1 MTAAIYYHPEAYTTS
16 GPKLMGRNAAGESF
30 LRGFLSHSQS
40 KEFWAQVQNMDH
52 AKHFA
57 QTVQSFARPE
67 PVKAVDKNSMPSLAE
82 VGMVYYPGPG
92 IGEHAFHRALAGA
105 AGVAGKSTN
114 PHTAWSL
121 CGITHTTSSAG
132 AMDAL
137 ANLITAPVQPW
148 DAVICTSTAVKNNVE
163 RLLQAQVNYL
173 QERLGVSKLSLPLL
187 PVIPLGI
194 HTQDFVFSDLQKSEA
209 RKAIEADNNTLVVL
223 FMGRLSFHAKAHPLA
238 MYQALQKASQSA
250 KLRGQKIVLVECG
263 WHANEFIDK
272 AYQEAAQLACP
283 DVKVITLDGRKA
295 SDRETAW
302 ASADVFCSLS
312 DNIQETFGIVPIEAM
327 AAGLPVVVSDWDGYK
342 DTVREGID
350 GYRIAT
356 TMPQAGLAGDLAY
369 RHAIELDNYDFYCGH
384 TCSFVAVDV
393 QAAASAFE
401 KLFSS
406 DSLRLSMGQAGRE
419 RAQAFY
425 DWSIIIPQYEA
436 LWAEQTRLRILAQ
449 QEEQNTPQN
458 LSQIDLQSS
467 LPNGKALLAHHWPA
481 RMDPFAAFA
490 SYPTYTLNEN
500 TLLVLVQRSLNPS
513 EVMDVQIQAALEV
526 EAYRQLAMVSF
537 AKQVLPTPEEV
548 KRLIGNAAI
557 TPKRAIDLLDG
568 IESFRRPFVFRNI
581 VWLMKLGVLG
591 LAE

>member
-30 LRGFLSHSQS
+30 LRGFLTHSQS

-67 PVKAVDKNSMPSLAE
+67 PVKAVDKNSMPALAE

-209 RKAIEADNNTLVVL
+209 RQAIGADSNTLVVL

-238 MYQALQKASQSA
+238 MYQALQKASHSA

-272 AYQEAAQLACP
+272 AYQEAAKLACP

-295 SDRETAW
+295 TDRQTAW

-342 DTVREGID
+342 DTVRHEVD

-356 TMPQAGLAGDLAY
+356 TMPAAGMAADLAY
-369 RHAIELDNYDFYCGH
+369 RHALEIDNYDMYCGH
-384 TCSFVAVDV
+384 TCSLIAVDIE
-393 QAAASAFE
+393 AAALAFE
-401 KLFSS
+401 KLFASIE
-406 DSLRLSMGQAGRE
+406 LRE
-419 RAQAFY
+419 RMGADGRARAQQVY
-425 DWSIIIPQYEA
+425 DWRVIIAQYEG
-436 LWAEQTRLRILAQ
+436 LWAEQQRLRLVAQ
-449 QEEQNTPQN
+449 GASRPSETATTNN
-458 LSQIDLQSS
+458 LNS
-467 LPNGKALLAHHWPA
+467 AAWPA
-481 RMDPFAAFA
+481 RLDPFYAFE
-490 SYPTYTLNEN
+490 TYATHILREDTLIA
-500 TLLVLVQRSLNPS
+500 LVHS
-513 EVMDVQIQAALEV
+513 DVQQAIEAAN
-526 EAYRQLAMVSF
+526 AYRKLNMVNF
-537 AKQVLPTPEEV
+537 AKQVLPTQEEV
-548 KRLIGNAAI
+548 TQI
-557 TPKRAIDLLDG
+557 
-568 IESFRRPFVFRNI
+568 
-581 VWLMKLGVLG
+581 LMKAKVGSRSARAFLEDVPVDRKLSVSRSLAWMLKMG
-591 LAE
+591 LLKRV

>member
-30 LRGFLSHSQS
+30 LRGFLTHSQS

-57 QTVQSFARPE
+57 QTVQSFARTE
-67 PVKAVDKNSMPSLAE
+67 PVKAVDKNSMPTLAE

-105 AGVAGKSTN
+105 SGVAGKSTN

-173 QERLGVSKLSLPLL
+173 QERLGIGKLSLPMV

-194 HTQDFVFSDLQKSEA
+194 HTQDFVFSDLQKSSA
-209 RKAIEADNNTLVVL
+209 RQAIGADSNTLVVL

-238 MYQALQKASQSA
+238 MYKALQKAAQSA
-250 KLRGQKIVLVECG
+250 KLQGQKLVLVECG

-272 AYQEAAQLACP
+272 AYQEAAKLACP

-342 DTVREGID
+342 DTVRHEVD
-350 GYRIAT
+350 GFRIPT
-356 TMPQAGLAGDLAY
+356 TMPAAGMAADLAY
-369 RHAIELDNYDFYCGH
+369 RHALEIDNYDMYCGH
-384 TCSFVAVDV
+384 TCSLIAVDIE
-393 QAAASAFE
+393 AAALAFE
-401 KLFSS
+401 NLFASKE
-406 DSLRLSMGQAGRE
+406 LRQRMGAEGRA
-419 RAQAFY
+419 RAEQVY
-425 DWSIIIPQYEA
+425 DWRVIIAQYET
-436 LWAEQTRLRILAQ
+436 LWSEQSLLRIAAQ
-449 QEEQNTPQN
+449 ETSRPADAVPLNN
-458 LSQIDLQSS
+458 VSS
-467 LPNGKALLAHHWPA
+467 AAWPA
-481 RMDPFAAFA
+481 RLDPFYAFE
-490 SYPTYTLNEN
+490 TYATHRLSED
-500 TLLVLVQRSLNPS
+500 TLLALAHTDAQ
-513 EVMDVQIQAALEV
+513 QAIEAAN
-526 EAYRQLAMVSF
+526 AYRKLNMVNF
-537 AKQVLPTPEEV
+537 AKQVLPSSEEV
-548 KRLIGNAAI
+548 AQVLMNASLGSQSALS
-557 TPKRAIDLLDG
+557 LLDN
-568 IESFRRPFVFRNI
+568 IPSDRKFTVFRSLA
-581 VWLMKLGVLG
+581 WMLKMG
-591 LAE
+591 LLKRV